1 MAKKPSGGKP
11 APKNNTKKPAKP
23 IADGKAKKGGRAA
36 KAK

>member
-11 APKNNTKKPAKP
+11 APKENTKKPAVDAK
-23 IADGKAKKGGRAA
+23 ADDKKRGRPA